1 LQPAFRSCGLK
12 PGDLP
17 VAERAAQEVLSLPLG
32 LHLREEHVRQVA
44 ALIRKFY
51 LG

>member
-1 LQPAFRSCGLK
+1 
-12 PGDLP
+12 

-32 LHLREEHVRQVA
+32 LHLREEHVRRVA
-44 ALIRKFY
+44 ELIREFY